1 MGSRSKKH
9 NTAKWGEMKFAD
21 DTAIVSTSKDKTTHA
36 MNALFSV
43 HVTGRWG
50 LTIIECF
57 KDKGIG
63 SVANQS
69 SMMPELQFNSEIVEM
84 VNEFKYLGSVLHSNG
99 LTDVDIKLSVH

>member
-43 HVTGRWG
+43 TGRWG
-50 LTIIECF
+50 LTISAP
-57 KDKGIG
+57 KTKALVV
-63 SVANQS
+63 SRTN
-69 SMMPELQFNSEIVEM
+69 SMIPELQFNSETVEM

-99 LTDVDIKLSVH
+99 LADVDIKLSVH